1 MILLWSVMVYV
12 FMFLL
17 LLIVIILVA
26 ALLDLPVEQI
36 SLFMIVLLILFIL
49 CILIQIMILILLCYV
64 IKKFNTVNDYLLIIR
79 RTSECIR
86 EEYSAFYDNTNTILE
101 TIKNYCSKININN
114 VAKHLA
120 IVDTKINNKN
130 KAKNSYANLNMNNT
144 TRNKKLFNRKLKIAK
159 INDISTKQ
167 RLSKIIN

>member
-1 MILLWSVMVYV
+1 MVCNGLCFYV
-12 FMFLL
+12 FVTTDCDNTRRCAPRLARRM
-17 LLIVIILVA
+17 
-26 ALLDLPVEQI
+26 I

-49 CILIQIMILILLCYV
+49 CILIQIMILILLCHV
-64 IKKFNTVNDYLLIIR
+64 IKKFNTVDDYLLIIR

-86 EEYSAFYDNTNTILE
+86 EEHSAFYDNTNTILE
-101 TIKNYCSKININN
+101 TIKNYCSRINININN

-130 KAKNSYANLNMNNT
+130 KAKNSYTNSNMNNT
-144 TRNKKLFNRKLKIAK
+144 ARNKKSFNRKLKIAK
-159 INDISTKQ
+159 INNISTKQ

>member
-1 MILLWSVMVYV
+1 MVCNGLCFYV
-12 FMFLL
+12 FVTTDCDNTRRCAPRL
-17 LLIVIILVA
+17 A
-26 ALLDLPVEQI
+26 RRRI

-49 CILIQIMILILLCYV
+49 CILIQIMILILLCHV
-64 IKKFNTVNDYLLIIR
+64 IKKFNAINDYLLIIR

-86 EEYSAFYDNTNTILE
+86 EEHSAFYDNTNTILE
-101 TIKNYCSKININN
+101 TIKNYCSKINININN

-130 KAKNSYANLNMNNT
+130 KNSYANLNMNNT

-167 RLSKIIN
+167 RLSKITN